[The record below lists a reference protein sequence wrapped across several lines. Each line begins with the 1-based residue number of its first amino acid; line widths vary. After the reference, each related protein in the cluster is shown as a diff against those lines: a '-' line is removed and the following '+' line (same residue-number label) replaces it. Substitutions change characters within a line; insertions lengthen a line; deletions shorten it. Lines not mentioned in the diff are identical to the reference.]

1 MDSILYLVCFVALSV
16 LAILDIANAA
26 RYFNEQ
32 KWHWFGVSVYLA
44 VWWMIQLIRLYLK
57 LG

>member
-1 MDSILYLVCFVALSV
+1 MDFVLYLVRFVMFSV

-26 RYFNEQ
+26 RHFNEQ
-32 KWHWFGVSVYLA
+32 KWHWFGGSVYLA
-44 VWWMIQLIRLYLK
+44 VWWMIQLIRLYFK